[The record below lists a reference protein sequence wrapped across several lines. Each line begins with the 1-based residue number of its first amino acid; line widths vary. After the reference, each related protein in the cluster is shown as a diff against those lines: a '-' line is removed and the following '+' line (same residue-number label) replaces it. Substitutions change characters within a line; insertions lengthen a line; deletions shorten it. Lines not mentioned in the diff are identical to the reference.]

1 MVTSCWLNGP
11 SETVSTRAVLLEL
24 FTGRRQGLLEKGR
37 SLHLAAKRLY
47 CYSVTLGSSDL
58 QLDWKTT
65 KTLTPLVFLRVA
77 VCDFA
82 FRSSEFRNIKAVQKL
97 STSRYLPIQNSLLFP
112 MGIIYP
118 LHVMHS
124 APSQNHCG
132 DCCGDGCGTFF
143 FLAVSFRPD
152 SSHNL
157 I

>member
-24 FTGRRQGLLEKGR
+24 ITGKRQGLLEKGR

-47 CYSVTLGSSDL
+47 CFSVTPGSSDL

-65 KTLTPLVFLRVA
+65 KTLAPLVFLRVA
-77 VCDFA
+77 VCDLF
-82 FRSSEFRNIKAVQKL
+82 FGQVNSG
-97 STSRYLPIQNSLLFP
+97 TSRLCRNYRLHDICLYKTVFYFLWGLFTLYMSCIRHP
-112 MGIIYP
+112 
-118 LHVMHS
+118 
-124 APSQNHCG
+124 QNHCG